1 MKKETRNRIEKVLN
15 YAKENNCSI
24 KAACTAKNYNYSTLM
39 NTIKYTRNI
48 GKDEDII
55 SLYDSVK
62 KPTGNSVEH
71 IDTDERAETEQI
83 RNEDGAIVSYRFKV
97 FRRDKTPVI
106 GALTRDEM
114 NLIYRLY
121 SYYGSSL
128 TQRQVSRHFPDYSL
142 VDFKRILRA
151 FNITKASSPFAPH
164 VIEEHTP
171 EELQE
176 MQLREKEND
185 FLKAVEK
192 NEVRD
197 LRQLV
202 IKLTKEQM
210 KSSISEEKLIQ
221 LIKETN
227 KDYKELPVNIN
238 SGNPTYPILIIW
250 LSDLHIG
257 AYNAKYSSFVTLPN
271 YDKEEIKARLTK
283 IVQTFAGQSYGA
295 VYVVNLGD
303 SIDGYN
309 KETTRG
315 GHQLPEVM
323 DDKEISE
330 TYIECM
336 MEFFKS
342 LKSNIKS
349 DEFNYLCIGESN
361 HDGNWGWLNNK
372 LLAAYLTNEGIKS
385 FISNFPIDHFTIG
398 KHSWIFMH
406 GKDNNNQSRQFPL
419 TLNPQTELYF
429 ANYIAEQNIS
439 NKYIYVVKG
448 DLHNYAYTTGKQFD
462 YISVGSMYGS
472 SNYIVANFGHT
483 KWSINYSVVTEDD
496 MLMGTV
502 KGNN

>member
-1 MKKETRNRIEKVLN
+1 MQEKKIDSEAYRVVLDGRWRLEDLYEFPHAFYQCYAFTYCLDSELSPRDRERINDAFVGYPWRGGYSYVNIYTVLQN
-15 YAKENNCSI
+15 QVPLEDRP
-24 KAACTAKNYNYSTLM
+24 
-39 NTIKYTRNI
+39 TIKSISYASPGWLDIFLNVDVAIQVAKSVGILAGSAVAAAKAYTTCMKYLAQVAVDR
-48 GKDEDII
+48 K
-55 SLYDSVK
+55 
-62 KPTGNSVEH
+62 
-71 IDTDERAETEQI
+71 RAQ
-83 RNEDGAIVSYRFKV
+83 
-97 FRRDKTPVI
+97 
-106 GALTRDEM
+106 
-114 NLIYRLY
+114 
-121 SYYGSSL
+121 
-128 TQRQVSRHFPDYSL
+128 
-142 VDFKRILRA
+142 
-151 FNITKASSPFAPH
+151 
-164 VIEEHTP
+164 
-171 EELQE
+171 LQE

-197 LRQLV
+197 LKQLV

-210 KSSISEEKLIQ
+210 KSSISEERLIQ

-238 SGNPTYPILIIW
+238 SSNPTYPILIIW

-336 MEFFKS
+336 MEFFKA
-342 LKSNIKS
+342 LKANIKS

-372 LLAAYLTNEGIKS
+372 LLAAYLANEGVKS
-385 FISNFPIDHFTIG
+385 FISNFPIDHFNTVV
-398 KHSWIFMH
+398 F
-406 GKDNNNQSRQFPL
+406 R
-419 TLNPQTELYF
+419 
-429 ANYIAEQNIS
+429 
-439 NKYIYVVKG
+439 IY
-448 DLHNYAYTTGKQFD
+448 
-462 YISVGSMYGS
+462 
-472 SNYIVANFGHT
+472 
-483 KWSINYSVVTEDD
+483 
-496 MLMGTV
+496 
-502 KGNN
+502 

>member
-1 MKKETRNRIEKVLN
+1 MKKETRNRIEKLLN
-15 YAKENNCSI
+15 YAKNNNLSVM
-24 KAACTAKNYNYSTLM
+24 AACKVKNYNYGTLT
-39 NTIKYTRNI
+39 NTLKYARNN
-48 GKDEDII
+48 GTDEDILA
-55 SLYDSVK
+55 LYDSVK
-62 KPTGNSVEH
+62 QGNNTIEH
-71 IDTDERAETEQI
+71 IDNDERAETEQI
-83 RNEDGAIVSYRFKV
+83 RDEDGKIVSYRFKI
-97 FRRDKTPVI
+97 FRRDKTPVV

-114 NLIYRLY
+114 SLIYRLY

-164 VIEEHTP
+164 IIEEHSQ

-197 LRQLV
+197 LKQLV
-202 IKLTKEQM
+202 IKLTKEQI
-210 KSSISEEKLIQ
+210 KSSISEEKLVE
-221 LIKETN
+221 LIKATN
-227 KDYKELPVNIN
+227 KNYKELPVNISN
-238 SGNPTYPILIIW
+238 IKPDYPVLIIW

-257 AYNAKYSSFVTLPN
+257 AYNAKYSSFVPLPS
-271 YDKEEIKARLTK
+271 YDKEEIKTRLTK

-303 SIDGYN
+303 SVDGYN

-323 DDKEISE
+323 DNKEISE
-330 TYIECM
+330 AFIECM

-342 LKSNIKS
+342 LKANVKCNEI
-349 DEFNYLCIGESN
+349 NYLCIGESN
-361 HDGNWGWLNNK
+361 HGGDWEWVNQK
-372 LLAAYLTNEGIKS
+372 LLAAYLANEGIKS
-385 FISNFPIDHFTIG
+385 YLSNFPIDYFTIG
-398 KHSWIFMH
+398 RHTYVYMH

-429 ANYIAEQNIS
+429 ANYLAEQNLH
-439 NKYIYVVKG
+439 NDHIYVVKG

-496 MLMGTV
+496 MLMGTI

>member
-1 MKKETRNRIEKVLN
+1 MKKETRNRIEKLFNYAKNNNLSVLAACKAKKYNYNTLLATLN
-15 YAKENNCSI
+15 YARNNGTD
-24 KAACTAKNYNYSTLM
+24 A
-39 NTIKYTRNI
+39 
-48 GKDEDII
+48 DI
-55 SLYDSVK
+55 LEMYDSVK
-62 KPTGNSVEH
+62 KSGNNVEH
-71 IDTDERAETEQI
+71 IDTDEKAETELV
-83 RNEDGAIVSYRFKV
+83 RDEDGRIISYRFKI
-97 FRRDKTPVI
+97 FRRDKSPVV
-106 GALTRDEM
+106 GVLNRDEM

-142 VDFKRILRA
+142 IDFKRILRA
-151 FNITKASSPFAPH
+151 FNLTKDCSPFAPH
-164 VIEEHTP
+164 VIEEHSD

-197 LRQLV
+197 LKQLV
-202 IKLTKEQM
+202 IKLTQQNSKL
-210 KSSISEEKLIQ
+210 ITEEKLVE
-221 LIKETN
+221 LIKSTN

-238 SGNPTYPILIIW
+238 NSNPTYPALIIW

-271 YDKEEIKARLTK
+271 YDKEEIKARLAK
-283 IVQTFAGQSYGA
+283 IVQTFSGQSYGA

-342 LKSNIKS
+342 LKTNVKS
-349 DEFNYLCIGESN
+349 DAFNYLCIGESN

-372 LLAAYLTNEGIKS
+372 LLAAYLANEGVKS
-385 FISNFPIDHFTIG
+385 YISNYPIDNFIIG
-398 KHSWIFMH
+398 KHSWIFTH
-406 GKDNNNQSRQFPL
+406 GKLF
-419 TLNPQTELYF
+419 
-429 ANYIAEQNIS
+429 
-439 NKYIYVVKG
+439 K
-448 DLHNYAYTTGKQFD
+448 
-462 YISVGSMYGS
+462 
-472 SNYIVANFGHT
+472 
-483 KWSINYSVVTEDD
+483 
-496 MLMGTV
+496 
-502 KGNN
+502 

>member
-1 MKKETRNRIEKVLN
+1 MKKETRNRIEKLFNYAKNNNLSVMAACKAKKYNYNTLLATLN
-15 YAKENNCSI
+15 YARNNGTD
-24 KAACTAKNYNYSTLM
+24 A
-39 NTIKYTRNI
+39 
-48 GKDEDII
+48 DI
-55 SLYDSVK
+55 LEMYDSVK
-62 KPTGNSVEH
+62 KSGNNVEH
-71 IDTDERAETEQI
+71 IDTDERAETELV
-83 RNEDGAIVSYRFKV
+83 RDEDGRITSYRFKI
-97 FRRDKTPVI
+97 FRRDKSPVV
-106 GALTRDEM
+106 GVLNRDEM

-142 VDFKRILRA
+142 IDFKRILRA
-151 FNITKASSPFAPH
+151 FNITKDCSPFAPH
-164 VIEEHTP
+164 LIEEHSD

-197 LRQLV
+197 LKQLIV
-202 IKLTKEQM
+202 KLTQQNSKL
-210 KSSISEEKLIQ
+210 ITEEKLVE
-221 LIKETN
+221 LIKSTN
-227 KDYKELPVNIN
+227 KDYKELPVNTN
-238 SGNPTYPILIIW
+238 SSNPTYPILIIW

-271 YDKEEIKARLTK
+271 YDKEEIKSRLAK
-283 IVQTFAGQSYGA
+283 IVQTFSGQSYGA

-336 MEFFKS
+336 MEFFKA
-342 LKSNIKS
+342 LKTNVRS

-372 LLAAYLTNEGIKS
+372 LLAAYLANEGVKS
-385 FISNFPIDHFTIG
+385 YISNYPIDNFIIG

-406 GKDNNNQSRQFPL
+406 GKLF
-419 TLNPQTELYF
+419 
-429 ANYIAEQNIS
+429 
-439 NKYIYVVKG
+439 K
-448 DLHNYAYTTGKQFD
+448 
-462 YISVGSMYGS
+462 
-472 SNYIVANFGHT
+472 
-483 KWSINYSVVTEDD
+483 
-496 MLMGTV
+496 
-502 KGNN
+502 

>member
-15 YAKENNCSI
+15 YAKENNCSV
-24 KAACTAKNYNYSTLM
+24 KAACIAKNYNYSTLM
-39 NTIKYTRNI
+39 NTIKYTRSI

-83 RNEDGAIVSYRFKV
+83 RNEDGTIVSYRFKV

-197 LRQLV
+197 LKQLV

-210 KSSISEEKLIQ
+210 KF
-221 LIKETN
+221 
-227 KDYKELPVNIN
+227 Y
-238 SGNPTYPILIIW
+238 
-250 LSDLHIG
+250 
-257 AYNAKYSSFVTLPN
+257 
-271 YDKEEIKARLTK
+271 
-283 IVQTFAGQSYGA
+283 
-295 VYVVNLGD
+295 
-303 SIDGYN
+303 
-309 KETTRG
+309 
-315 GHQLPEVM
+315 
-323 DDKEISE
+323 
-330 TYIECM
+330 
-336 MEFFKS
+336 
-342 LKSNIKS
+342 
-349 DEFNYLCIGESN
+349 
-361 HDGNWGWLNNK
+361 
-372 LLAAYLTNEGIKS
+372 
-385 FISNFPIDHFTIG
+385 
-398 KHSWIFMH
+398 
-406 GKDNNNQSRQFPL
+406 
-419 TLNPQTELYF
+419 
-429 ANYIAEQNIS
+429 
-439 NKYIYVVKG
+439 
-448 DLHNYAYTTGKQFD
+448 
-462 YISVGSMYGS
+462 
-472 SNYIVANFGHT
+472 
-483 KWSINYSVVTEDD
+483 
-496 MLMGTV
+496 
-502 KGNN
+502 